1 MRRSGSDSSFRS
13 LTPPKEGDVIEA
25 RDGRLLVPDKPIIPV
40 IDGDGIGPEVVRVM
54 KKVLDRT
61 VEKAY
66 AGGKKIV
73 WLDLPA
79 GEESYRKYGEGL
91 PEDTVNAIRRYV
103 VAIKGPLTT
112 PVGEGIRSLNVRLR
126 QSLDLY
132 ACVRPVKW
140 LRGVP
145 SPVKHPERLDVVIF
159 REGTED
165 VYAGIEWR
173 AGSEDARAFIEF
185 LRGRVGGVGVRED
198 SGIGVKPVSV
208 SASKRLVRAAISYAL
223 SHGRRTVTL
232 MHKGNIMKFT
242 EGAFRDW
249 GYEVVK
255 EEFAD
260 RAVTEGELHSK
271 YGGKVPEGK
280 VLVNDRIADSMFQ
293 QILLRPEEYEVI
305 ATTNLNGDYISEA
318 CAAQVGGLGIAPSSN
333 INYETGVALF
343 ETTHGTAPKH
353 AGQDKA
359 NPSSMILSGAL
370 MLEYIGWCE
379 AAELVRHGIEKA
391 VEQRTVTYDLARQ
404 MEGAKLL
411 KCSEFGDAVI
421 KKM

>member
-1 MRRSGSDSSFRS
+1 
-13 LTPPKEGDVIEA
+13 VIEA

-159 REGTED
+159 REGTEG

-173 AGSEDARAFIEF
+173 VGSEDPRAFREF
-185 LRGRVGGVGVRED
+185 LRGRGGPGGGGFLKSFGGGGGGGGGVRED

-242 EGAFRDW
+242 EGAFREW
-249 GYEVVK
+249 GYEVAK

-379 AAELVRHGIEKA
+379 AAELVRRGIEKA